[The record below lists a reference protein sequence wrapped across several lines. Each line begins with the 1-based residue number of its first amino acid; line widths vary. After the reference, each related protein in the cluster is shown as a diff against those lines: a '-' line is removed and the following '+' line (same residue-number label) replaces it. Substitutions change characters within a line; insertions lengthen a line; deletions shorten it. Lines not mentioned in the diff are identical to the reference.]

1 MLDLWQEIMATIKA
15 NKLRTFFTGFAVAWG
30 IFMLIILLA
39 SGNGLSNGV
48 STNFASE
55 SKNAI
60 YLWPGTSSMAYSGY
74 QSGRKMK
81 MSEKDI
87 FLSEKQLPYVDT
99 VAYKFYPS
107 ESTTFSNGNKTGSY
121 GLVGVTSNYAAL
133 EGIEVLPGMGRF
145 INIMDIRETRKVI
158 AINEKIKEVLFPNE
172 NAIGRYVNVNNVMY
186 KVVGIVKYVTGNDS
200 REGYIPIS
208 TAKSIYD
215 FGKNGY
221 DGIILSAKSLK
232 TAKENEE
239 YNTTIRK
246 GFARLHTF
254 NPEDRAALGLWN
266 NSENYIQTMKIFWA
280 IKLFVWI
287 VGIGTLIAGIV
298 GVSNI
303 MLITVKERTK
313 EFGIRK
319 ALGASPNSI
328 IKLILIE
335 SVLITSVFGYIGMM
349 LGIAITEAI
358 NFAINQT
365 PAEPGNVIFRNP
377 TVDVGIVIA
386 ALAILVVAGL
396 IAGYIP
402 AKRAVTIKPI
412 EALRSE

>member
-1 MLDLWQEIMATIKA
+1 MATVKA

-30 IFMLIILLA
+30 IFMLIVLLA

-48 STNFASE
+48 ASNFASE
-55 SKNAI
+55 TKNAI
-60 YLWPGTSSMAYSGY
+60 YLWPGTTTMAHGGY
-74 QSGRKMK
+74 QSGRRMK
-81 MSEKDI
+81 MDEKDI
-87 FLSEKQLPYVDT
+87 NLTSKQLPYVDT
-99 VAYKFYPS
+99 VAYS
-107 ESTTFSNGNKTGSY
+107 FSPPENISFAVGNKSGQYS
-121 GLVGVTSNYAAL
+121 LRGVTPNYASF

-145 INIMDIRETRKVI
+145 INKMDMYETRKVV

-172 NAIGRYVNVNNVMY
+172 SPIGKFVNINSVMFR
-186 KVVGIVKYVTGNDS
+186 VVGVVKYATGNDN
-200 REGYIPIS
+200 REGYIPIT
-208 TAKSIYD
+208 TAKSIYNY
-215 FGKNGY
+215 GKNGY
-221 DGIILSAKSLK
+221 SDITVSATSLK
-232 TAKENEE
+232 TAKENED
-239 YNTTIRK
+239 YNETIRNK
-246 GFARLHTF
+246 FAHLHSF
-254 NPEDRAALGLWN
+254 NPEDRSALGLWN

-319 ALGASPNSI
+319 ALGATPTSI

-335 SVLITSVFGYIGMM
+335 SVFITSVFGYIGMM
-349 LGIAITEAI
+349 LGIAITETI
-358 NFAINQT
+358 NFVISQT
-365 PAEPGNVIFRNP
+365 PAEEGNTIFSNP

-386 ALAILVVAGL
+386 ALAILIISGL
-396 IAGYIP
+396 VAGYIP
-402 AKRAVTIKPI
+402 AKRAVTVKPI

>member
-15 NKLRTFFTGFAVAWG
+15 NKLRTFFTGFAVSWG

-48 STNFASE
+48 ATNFASE
-55 SKNAI
+55 TKNAI
-60 YLWPGTSSMAYSGY
+60 YLWPGTTTMAYNGY
-74 QSGRKMK
+74 QSGRRMK
-81 MSEKDI
+81 MTEKDI
-87 FLSEKQLPYVDT
+87 FVAENQLPYVDT
-99 VAYKFYPS
+99 VAYKFYAS
-107 ESTTFSNGNKTGSY
+107 EGATYSNGSKTGSY
-121 GLVGVTSNYAAL
+121 GLLGVTSNFSTL
-133 EGIEVLPGMGRF
+133 EGIEVVPGMGRF
-145 INIMDIRETRKVI
+145 INLMDIRETRKVI
-158 AINEKIKEVLFPNE
+158 AINDKIKNVLFPND
-172 NAIGRYVNVNNVMY
+172 NPIGKYVNVDNVMY
-186 KVVGIVKYVTGNDS
+186 KVVGVVRFLTGDNS
-200 REGYIPIS
+200 RDGYIPIS
-208 TAKSIYD
+208 TAKSIYG
-215 FGKNGY
+215 FGSKGY
-221 DGIILSAKSLK
+221 DGITLSAKSLK
-232 TAKENEE
+232 SAKENED
-239 YNTTIRK
+239 YNNTIRK
-246 GFARLHTF
+246 NYAKLHTF
-254 NPEDRAALGLWN
+254 NPDDRAALGLWN
-266 NSENYIQTMKIFWA
+266 NSQNYIQTMNIFAA

-319 ALGASPNSI
+319 ALGASPTSI

-335 SVLITSVFGYIGMM
+335 SVLITSAFGYIGMV
-349 LGIAITEAI
+349 LGITITEAI

-365 PAEPGNVIFRNP
+365 PAEPGNIIFRNP

-386 ALAILVVAGL
+386 ALVILIISGL

>member
-30 IFMLIILLA
+30 IFMLIVLLA

-48 STNFASE
+48 SSNFSSE

-60 YLWPGTSSMAYSGY
+60 YLWPGTTTMAYGGY
-74 QSGRKMK
+74 QSGRRMK

-99 VAYKFYPS
+99 VAYKFYAS
-107 ESTTFSNGNKTGSY
+107 GEAVFSNGNKTGAY
-121 GLVGVTSNYAAL
+121 GLVGVTTNYAAL

-145 INIMDIRETRKVI
+145 INLMDVRETRKVI
-158 AINEKIKEVLFPNE
+158 AINEKIKDLLFPKE
-172 NAIGRYVNVNNVMY
+172 NPIGKFVNVSNVMY
-186 KVVGIVKYVTGNDS
+186 KVVGVVKYIGGNDS

-208 TAKSIYD
+208 TAKSIYN
-215 FGKNGY
+215 FGKEGY

-232 TAKENEE
+232 TAEENEA

-246 GFARLHTF
+246 GFGKLHTF
-254 NPEDRAALGLWN
+254 NPDDRSAIGISN

-280 IKLFVWI
+280 IKLFIWI

-319 ALGASPNSI
+319 ALGATPTSI

-335 SVLITSVFGYIGMM
+335 SVFITAAFGYIGMM
-349 LGIAITEAI
+349 LGIGLTETISYVMSQNASDG
-358 NFAINQT
+358 
-365 PAEPGNVIFRNP
+365 EVIFKNP
-377 TVDVGIVIA
+377 TVEIGIILA
-386 ALAILVVAGL
+386 ALGILILSGL

-412 EALRSE
+412 DALRSE

>member
-48 STNFASE
+48 ATNFASE
-55 SKNAI
+55 TKNAI
-60 YLWPGTSSMAYSGY
+60 YIWPGTTTMAYSGY
-74 QSGRKMK
+74 QSGRRMK
-81 MSEKDI
+81 LDEKDI
-87 FLSEKQLPYVDT
+87 HLSEKQLPYVDT
-99 VAYKFYPS
+99 VAYNFS
-107 ESTTFSNGNKTGSY
+107 ASDAATFAVGNKTGSY
-121 GLVGVTSNYAAL
+121 GLRGVTPNYAKL
-133 EGIEVLPGMGRF
+133 DGIEVLSGMGRF
-145 INIMDIRETRKVI
+145 INIMDIRETRKVV
-158 AINEKIKEVLFPNE
+158 AINEKIKDVLFPNE
-172 NAIGRYVNVNNVMY
+172 DPIGKYININNVMF
-186 KVVGIVKYVTGNDS
+186 KVVGVVKYLTGDDS

-208 TAKSIYD
+208 TAKSIYN

-221 DGIILSAKSLK
+221 NSITLSATSLK

-239 YNTTIRK
+239 YNTTIRSK
-246 GFARLHTF
+246 FAHLHSF
-254 NPEDRAALGLWN
+254 NPQDRSALSIWN

-287 VGIGTLIAGIV
+287 VGIGTLIAGVV

-335 SVLITSVFGYIGMM
+335 STLITSSFGYIGMM
-349 LGIAITEAI
+349 LGIAVTEAI

-377 TVDVGIVIA
+377 TVDVGIVIS
-386 ALAILVVAGL
+386 ALVILIISGL

>member
-48 STNFASE
+48 ATNFASE

-60 YLWPGTSSMAYSGY
+60 YLWPGTTTMAYGGY
-74 QSGRKMK
+74 QSGRRMK
-81 MSEKDI
+81 MTEKDV

-99 VAYKFYPS
+99 VAYKFYPK
-107 ESTTFSNGNKTGSY
+107 EDATFSVGSKTGKY
-121 GLVGVTSNYAAL
+121 PIVGVTTNYATL

-145 INIMDIRETRKVI
+145 INLMDIRETRKVV

-172 NAIGRYVNVNNVMY
+172 NPLGKFVNIDNVMY
-186 KVVGIVKYVTGNDS
+186 KVVGVVKYLTGNDS

-208 TAKSIYD
+208 TAKTIYN

-232 TAKENEE
+232 TAEENEE
-239 YNTTIRK
+239 YNKTIRQ
-246 GFARLHTF
+246 GFAKLHTF
-254 NPEDRAALGLWN
+254 NPDDRSALGLWN
-266 NSENYIQTMKIFWA
+266 NSQNYIQTMKIFWA

-287 VGIGTLIAGIV
+287 IGIGTLIAGIV

-319 ALGASPNSI
+319 ALGATPGSI
-328 IKLILIE
+328 IKLILLE
-335 SVLITSVFGYIGMM
+335 SILITSVFGYIGMM
-349 LGIAITEAI
+349 LGIAITETF
-358 NFAINQT
+358 NYVINQT

-377 TVDVGIVIA
+377 TVDLGIV
-386 ALAILVVAGL
+386 LSSLVILIIAGL

>member
-1 MLDLWQEIMATIKA
+1 MLDLWQEIMSTIKA

-48 STNFASE
+48 TSNFASE

-60 YLWPGTSSMAYSGY
+60 YLWPGTTSMAYGGY
-74 QSGRKMK
+74 QSGKRMK
-81 MSEKDI
+81 MNEKDI

-99 VAYKFYPS
+99 IAYKFYPS
-107 ESTTFSNGNKTGSY
+107 ENASFSNGNRTGTY
-121 GLVGVTSNYAAL
+121 PLLGVTTNYASL

-145 INIMDIRETRKVI
+145 INLMDIREERKVV
-158 AINEKIKEVLFPNE
+158 AINEKIKDVLFPNE
-172 NAIGRYVNVNNVMY
+172 NPVGKFVNVNNVMY
-186 KVVGIVKYVTGNDS
+186 KIIGVVKYSTGNDS

-208 TAKSIYD
+208 TAKAIYN
-215 FGKNGY
+215 FGEKGY
-221 DGIILSAKSLK
+221 DGIIISASSLK
-232 TAKENEE
+232 TADENEE

-246 GFARLHTF
+246 GFASLHTF
-254 NPEDRAALGLWN
+254 NPEDRSALGIWN
-266 NSENYIQTMKIFWA
+266 NSQNYIQTMGIFNA
-280 IKLFVWI
+280 ISLFIWI

-319 ALGASPNSI
+319 ALGATPGSI

-335 SVLITSVFGYIGMM
+335 SVLITSTFGYFGM
-349 LGIAITEAI
+349 LFGIAITEAI
-358 NFAINQT
+358 SFVIDQQ
-365 PAEPGNVIFRNP
+365 PSESGNVIFKNP
-377 TVDVGIVIA
+377 TVDVGIILS
-386 ALAILVVAGL
+386 ALGILIIAGL
-396 IAGYIP
+396 IAGYVP
-402 AKRAVTIKPI
+402 AKRAVSVKPI
-412 EALRSE
+412 EALRAE

>member
-1 MLDLWQEIMATIKA
+1 MATIKA

-48 STNFASE
+48 ATNFASE

-60 YLWPGTSSMAYSGY
+60 YLWPGTTTMAYSGY
-74 QSGRKMK
+74 QSGRRIKMD
-81 MSEKDI
+81 EKDI

-99 VAYKFYPS
+99 VAYKYYIS
-107 ESTTFSNGNKTGSY
+107 GSTTFSIGNKTGLY
-121 GLVGVTSNYAAL
+121 GLVGVTPNYSVL
-133 EGIEVLPGMGRF
+133 EGIEVLPRMGRF
-145 INIMDIRETRKVI
+145 INIMDVRETRKVI
-158 AINEKIKEVLFPNE
+158 AINEKIKDVLFPNE
-172 NAIGRYVNVNNVMY
+172 NPLGKFVNVNNVMY
-186 KVVGIVKYVTGNDS
+186 KVVGVVKYLTGNDS
-200 REGYIPIS
+200 KEGYIPIS
-208 TAKSIYD
+208 TAKSIYN
-215 FGKNGY
+215 FGKEGY

-239 YNTTIRK
+239 YNSTIRK
-246 GFARLHTF
+246 GFAKLHTF

-287 VGIGTLIAGIV
+287 VGIGTLIAGVV

-319 ALGASPNSI
+319 ALGATPNSI

-335 SVLITSVFGYIGMM
+335 STLITSSFGYIGMM
-349 LGIAITEAI
+349 LGIAVTEAI
-358 NFAINQT
+358 NFVINQT

-377 TVDVGIVIA
+377 TVDVGIVIS
-386 ALAILVVAGL
+386 ALVILIISGL